1 MFSGSRVAEVA
12 PAELDGRAQHLP
24 VEYSGPGEAFVRHI
38 ANATYGGQVALTEP
52 AWTTVQDHIPGQAQA
67 CLLLCVI
74 PSEHAAQTLWN
85 VLLSP
90 WRCGMYVLMMATCMA
105 PQHLQPAKRALTSLV
120 CICRSSRWAFM

>member
-67 CLLLCVI
+67 CLLLCII
-74 PSEHAAQTLWN
+74 PSEPAIQHRL
-85 VLLSP
+85 
-90 WRCGMYVLMMATCMA
+90 CGTCCCC
-105 PQHLQPAKRALTSLV
+105 LPADVA
-120 CICRSSRWAFM
+120 CMC